1 MAPAPALLDSAGEVG
16 RNEWIRV
23 RIELQIASERDIK
36 ESGEVSLERYHS
48 INRGN
53 RGRGMVNAMDRV
65 LESPIREELDH
76 QVDGPRRSSTRAKK
90 TVMTTDFGC
99 IIVIA
104 VLEYKD

>member
-1 MAPAPALLDSAGEVG
+1 MEVG

-23 RIELQIASERDIK
+23 RIELQIASERDIN

-48 INRGN
+48 ISRGN

-65 LESPIREELDH
+65 LGSPIREELDH

-90 TVMTTDFGC
+90 TVITINFGC
-99 IIVIA
+99 TIVID
-104 VLEYKD
+104 VLEYKH